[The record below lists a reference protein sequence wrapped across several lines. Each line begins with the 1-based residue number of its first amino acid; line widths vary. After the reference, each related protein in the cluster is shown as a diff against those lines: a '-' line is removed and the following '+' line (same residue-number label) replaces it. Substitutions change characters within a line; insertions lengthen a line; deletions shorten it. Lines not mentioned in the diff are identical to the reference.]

1 MVGGSVLSGQV
12 APSTAPWGRVC
23 PWEEPDKV
31 FPRLLWKKSLQKREM
46 TLPGIFNTKVRD
58 VVGEPQ
64 NTKQIN
70 CTVNSAPSEDTDMLF
85 L

>member
-1 MVGGSVLSGQV
+1 M
-12 APSTAPWGRVC
+12 C
-23 PWEEPDKV
+23 PWEEPDNV
-31 FPRLLWKKSLQKREM
+31 FPRLLLKKSLQKREM

-64 NTKQIN
+64 NAKKID

>member
-12 APSTAPWGRVC
+12 APGTSPWGRVC

-46 TLPGIFNTKVRD
+46 TLPGIFNTKFRN

-64 NTKQIN
+64 NTKKIN
-70 CTVNSAPSEDTDMLF
+70 CTVNSAPSEDIAMLF